1 MMKTDPAEKQPFIAL
16 AEFAALQSFDRLP
29 ASVVDTMKRIILDS
43 LGCALAATTL
53 GDGCSETMTVMSRL
67 GGRPESTILG
77 LGTKVSPA
85 NAAFANGAL
94 VHALNYDPIG
104 SEIGHVGVVGL
115 VAPLAMAEAV
125 GGVTGKEFLAAS
137 AVACEITARITTAI
151 ARTGRRPSENFLSG
165 QLLNYFG
172 AAAGAGRIL
181 KLNAEQTR
189 SALGLALMQMAGSR
203 QIVLSG
209 DPPAKAIYGAFPNQ
223 AGVLAALLS
232 KEGLGADCDFIGEP
246 AGLYAMI
253 YDGDCDVS
261 ALTDEL
267 GTHFLLEDVAFKPW
281 PTSNNLHPFIEAA
294 GKINRSGLD
303 VAKITEVDIL
313 AHSQL
318 RPWCEPLDM
327 RRRPDNAA
335 AAANSIPFSV
345 AKSLVHGNVTL
356 ADFTS
361 QGLKDAA
368 ALDVAARTS
377 YRLDDAVKGAVVN
390 IKLNDGQRLEARV
403 ETPLGHH
410 TRPVPT
416 EQLREKFRDCCRH
429 SLTPL
434 TFDQVSE
441 LISLIEDL
449 DQLDDVSKLPILTT
463 GGNPDPFSVS

>member
-1 MMKTDPAEKQPFIAL
+1 MPKTYPSDKQPFAAL
-16 AEFAALQSFDRLP
+16 SEFAALQSFDQLP
-29 ASVVDTMKRIILDS
+29 ASVVDTTKRIILDS

-53 GDGCSETMTVMSRL
+53 GDGCRETMAVMSRL
-67 GGRPESTILG
+67 AGRPESTILG
-77 LGTKVSPA
+77 LGTKVSPT

-115 VAPLAMAEAV
+115 VAPLAIAEAV

-137 AVACEITARITTAI
+137 AVACEVTARITSAI
-151 ARTGRRPSENFLSG
+151 ARTGRRPSEKFLSG

-172 AAAGAGRIL
+172 AAAGAGRVL
-181 KLNAEQTR
+181 QLNAGQMR

-232 KEGLGADCDFIGEP
+232 KAGLGADCDFIGEP

-253 YDGDCDVS
+253 YDGDCDANVLS
-261 ALTDEL
+261 DGL
-267 GTHFLLEDVAFKPW
+267 GSRFLLEDVEFKPW
-281 PTSNNLHPFIEAA
+281 PTSNHLHSFIEAA
-294 GKINRSGLD
+294 SEIRRSGLEI
-303 VAKITEVDIL
+303 AKITEVEIR

-335 AAANSIPFSV
+335 AAANSIPFCV

-356 ADFTS
+356 ADFS
-361 QGLKDAA
+361 FEGLQDAA
-368 ALDVAARTS
+368 TLEVAARLS
-377 YRLDDAVKGAVVN
+377 YHLDDAVKGAVVN
-390 IKLNDGQRLEARV
+390 IKLNDGRSLEARV
-403 ETPLGHH
+403 NTPLGHR
-410 TRPVPT
+410 TRSVPM
-416 EQLREKFRDCCRH
+416 EKLIEKFRDCCRH
-429 SLTPL
+429 TLMPL
-434 TFDQVSE
+434 APDRVGE
-441 LISLIEDL
+441 IISLIENL
-449 DQLDDVSKLPILTT
+449 EQLDDMIKLPILAT
-463 GGNPDPFSVS
+463 GGNLGTA

>member
-1 MMKTDPAEKQPFIAL
+1 MAKTDPAEKQPFIAL
-16 AEFAALQSFDRLP
+16 SEFAAWQSFNQLP
-29 ASVVDTMKRIILDS
+29 ASVVDTTKRIILDS

-53 GDGCSETMTVMSRL
+53 GDGCRETMAVMSRL
-67 GGRPESTILG
+67 AGRPESTILG
-77 LGTKVSPA
+77 LGTKVSPT

-115 VAPLAMAEAV
+115 AAPLAIAEAV
-125 GGVTGKEFLAAS
+125 GGVTGKEFLAAC
-137 AVACEITARITTAI
+137 AVACEVTARITSAI
-151 ARTGRRPSENFLSG
+151 ARTGRRPSEKFLSG

-172 AAAGAGRIL
+172 AAAGAGRVL
-181 KLNAEQTR
+181 GLNAGQMR

-232 KEGLGADCDFIGEP
+232 KQGLGADCDFIGEP

-253 YDGDCDVS
+253 YDGDCDAS
-261 ALTDEL
+261 ALTDGL
-267 GTHFLLEDVAFKPW
+267 GTHFLLQDVAFKPW

-294 GKINRSGLD
+294 GEISRRGLD
-303 VAKITEVDIL
+303 VSKITEVDIL

-335 AAANSIPFSV
+335 AAANSIPFCV

-368 ALDVAARTS
+368 TLDVAARTS
-377 YRLDDAVKGAVVN
+377 YRLADAVKGAVVN

-410 TRPVPT
+410 TRPVPM
-416 EQLREKFRDCCRH
+416 EQLIEKFRDCCRH
-429 SLTPL
+429 ALMPL
-434 TFDQVSE
+434 APDRVRE

-449 DQLDDVSKLPILTT
+449 DQLDDMSKLPILLT
-463 GGNPDPFSVS
+463 GGNPDPFSAS

>member
-1 MMKTDPAEKQPFIAL
+1 MAKTDPAEKQPFIAL
-16 AEFAALQSFDRLP
+16 SEFAASQSFEQLP
-29 ASVVDTMKRIILDS
+29 ASVVDTTKRIILDS

-53 GDGCSETMTVMSRL
+53 GDGCRETMAVMSRL
-67 GGRPESTILG
+67 AGRPESTILG
-77 LGTKVSPA
+77 LGTKVSPT

-115 VAPLAMAEAV
+115 VAPLAIAEAV

-137 AVACEITARITTAI
+137 VVACEVTARITTAI
-151 ARTGRRPSENFLSG
+151 ARAGRRPSEKFLSG

-172 AAAGAGRIL
+172 AAAGAGRVL
-181 KLNAEQTR
+181 KLNAVQMR

-232 KEGLGADCDFIGEP
+232 KQGLGADCDFIGEP

-253 YDGDCDVS
+253 YDGDCDAS
-261 ALTDEL
+261 ALTDGL
-267 GTHFLLEDVAFKPW
+267 GTHFLLQDVAFKPW

-294 GKINRSGLD
+294 SEISRSGLD
-303 VAKITEVDIL
+303 VSKITEVDIL

-335 AAANSIPFSV
+335 AAANSIPFCV
-345 AKSLVHGNVTL
+345 AKSLVHGNITL

-390 IKLNDGQRLEARV
+390 IKLNDGQHLEACV

-410 TRPVPT
+410 TRPVPM
-416 EQLREKFRDCCRH
+416 ERLIEKFRDCCRH
-429 SLTPL
+429 TLTPL
-434 TFDQVSE
+434 APVRVRE

-449 DQLDDVSKLPILTT
+449 DQLDDMSKLPILAT
-463 GGNPDPFSVS
+463 GGNPGPFSVS